1 MIRRL
6 LDDRRGVSAVE
17 YALLLA
23 ALLLVFA
30 GGYHALGRKNVKP
43 TNASTD
49 ELKGGTGYIAGT
61 GPGASGGGG
70 TGNVGGGPG
79 GVVCDG
85 RSCGAPG
92 GNCFVAGTPV
102 WTPSGERPIESLVEG
117 DIVFSRDEASAA
129 IKPRRVLRT
138 FTRRTLGLVAV
149 TMASAQK
156 RDTLRVTAEHRFW
169 TGDRGWVEAAFLAT
183 GEPLVDLAGDVV
195 RVVSVVPLDEEAV
208 VYNFEVEETHTYFV
222 GHTATWVHNAC
233 DPVKPVFD
241 GLTGGGSVHL
251 SPQTFM
257 NYIASGALP
266 PDGTGTFAVN
276 PSNGAITLQQPSWFG
291 PPTFTGQYVGLLT
304 KPDGS
309 VPHNL
314 DTNAQVIFTDNLT
327 GCAVI
332 VSQTAQPQLL
342 HIEAPLLGADPTT
355 YNATLVPYMYSQG
368 MDNDGNPS
376 HGIPPPLVVKADD
389 YGWVIGGGDYGP
401 GLNQPHNAQAFL
413 YGVKDDTGHRQWWLL
428 KVNALPN
435 NGGYQH
441 TTIPVGTTLY

>member
-1 MIRRL
+1 M
-6 LDDRRGVSAVE
+6 E

-30 GGYHALGRKNVKP
+30 GGYHALGRKNAKP

-49 ELKGGTGYIAGT
+49 ELKGGTGYIAGM
-61 GPGASGGGG
+61 GPGASGAGG

-85 RSCGAPG
+85 RSCGTPG

-102 WTPSGERPIESLVEG
+102 WTPSGERPIENIAEG

-138 FTRRTLGLVAV
+138 FTRRALGLVAV
-149 TMASAQK
+149 TIASAQK
-156 RDTLRVTAEHRFW
+156 SDTLRVTAEHRFW
-169 TGDRGWVEAAFLAT
+169 TGDRGWAEAATLAK
-183 GEPLVDLAGDVV
+183 GESLVDLAGDVV
-195 RVVSVVPLDEEAV
+195 RVASVVALAEEAV

-233 DPVKPVFD
+233 DPIKPTFD
-241 GLTGGGSVHL
+241 GLTGQSAVGI
-251 SPQTFM
+251 SPTLFT
-257 NYIASGALP
+257 NYFTTGALP
-266 PDGTGTFAVN
+266 PDGMGTFAIN
-276 PSNGAITLQQPSWFG
+276 TTSGAISMGQSSWFG
-291 PPTFTGQYVGLLT
+291 PPTFNGQYVGLLT
-304 KPDGS
+304 QPDGN
-309 VPHNL
+309 VPHNINP
-314 DTNAQVIFTDNLT
+314 NADVIFTDNLT
-327 GCAVI
+327 GCAV
-332 VSQTAQPQLL
+332 VVTQTDQPQLL
-342 HIEAPLLGADPTT
+342 HIHAPLLGDDPQT

-368 MDNDGNPS
+368 IDAAGNPS
-376 HGIPPPLVVKADD
+376 HGVPPPLVVKADD

-401 GLNQPHNAQAFL
+401 GMNNPHNAHAFL

-428 KVNALPN
+428 KVQSLPN

-441 TTIPVGTTLY
+441 TTIAVGTTLY